1 MDAGWVVVAISIA
14 VLALLAFAVARGLWR
29 LFVRREY
36 EPEAGGSW
44 GRQLFS
50 RRRTR

>member
-14 VLALLAFAVARGLWR
+14 VLALLAFATARGLSR
-29 LFVRREY
+29 LVRGEY
-36 EPEAGGSW
+36 EAEAGGSW

>member
-14 VLALLAFAVARGLWR
+14 VLALLAFAIARGLWR
-29 LFVRREY
+29 LLRGEY

>member
-14 VLALLAFAVARGLWR
+14 VLALLAFAIARGLWR
-29 LFVRREY
+29 LLRGEY
-36 EPEAGGSW
+36 EAEAGGSW